1 MLVWVCSIL
10 QPQGILSSFTPHSN
24 FMRQALLRFLCYRLA
39 NSVPERLPNILRSAQ
54 PVSSGAETTPLTT
67 VITSTANQGAFS
79 SLALC

>member
-10 QPQGILSSFTPHSN
+10 QPQGILSSFTPYSN

-39 NSVPERLPNILRSAQ
+39 NSVPDILRSAQ

-67 VITSTANQGAFS
+67 VITSTADQGAFS